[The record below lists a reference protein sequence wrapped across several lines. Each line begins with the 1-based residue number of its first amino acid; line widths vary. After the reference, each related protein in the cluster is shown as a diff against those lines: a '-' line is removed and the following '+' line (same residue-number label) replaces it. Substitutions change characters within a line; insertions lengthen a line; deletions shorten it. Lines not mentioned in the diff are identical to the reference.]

1 MGRESKQK
9 DSSSLRKSCKSAKR
23 DKYDVILSE
32 LKKLKK
38 NIRNT
43 SSTSSSSGEEQS
55 EQSHTDSEVVSEP
68 TPDYPPAP
76 ANTVVVE
83 AEVHVQEDI
92 LGVFGE
98 KPQSEELMGEEIH
111 TEIAERWSSLAKKG
125 MSAEDKDKLASKY
138 SIPKNCAFLKAPKLN
153 EEVEAALKR
162 PIIKQDKYLTTL
174 QNLLNAGLSA
184 LAKPINKIAS
194 TPENPAENI
203 QELLPCLADAA
214 KAIIA
219 AQQSLSMHRRFLILP
234 GLNENAQKTLQTT
247 VVNEQ
252 LFGTDLQETL
262 KSSKSVK
269 RTGEELSSHISKK
282 KPYQGQGSTSASF
295 FRKQNPTS
303 NQNFRKGASE
313 NRNPQY
319 RPTWKSSQPKSTHYK
334 KRGERE
340 RTYKR
345 RSYQN

>member
-1 MGRESKQK
+1 M
-9 DSSSLRKSCKSAKR
+9 
-23 DKYDVILSE
+23 
-32 LKKLKK
+32 
-38 NIRNT
+38 
-43 SSTSSSSGEEQS
+43 
-55 EQSHTDSEVVSEP
+55 VSEP

-234 GLNENAQKTLQTT
+234 GLKKTP
-247 VVNEQ
+247 
-252 LFGTDLQETL
+252 
-262 KSSKSVK
+262 
-269 RTGEELSSHISKK
+269 K
-282 KPYQGQGSTSASF
+282 KPYKQRWLTNNYLGLI
-295 FRKQNPTS
+295 FRKPLS
-303 NQNFRKGASE
+303 H
-313 NRNPQY
+313 P
-319 RPTWKSSQPKSTHYK
+319 SQ
-334 KRGERE
+334 
-340 RTYKR
+340 
-345 RSYQN
+345 